1 MKPDCKESEQNFLTT
16 HRRCSYSEERPRGMG
31 SEKYVSCCM
40 VVQAARCR
48 QGAASLGAPLRRAI
62 CVCWHTEVM
71 GRVLMAVFHTVEH
84 TGQKEGDAH
93 QP

>member
-1 MKPDCKESEQNFLTT
+1 MLTA
-16 HRRCSYSEERPRGMG
+16 HGARSYSQERARRMG
-31 SEKYVSCCM
+31 SETHVFCCM

-62 CVCWHTEVM
+62 CVCGHIEAL

-84 TGQKEGDAH
+84 TSQKEGDAH
-93 QP
+93 QPEAT